1 MSTHYTAAQKRAYA
15 KRMRAAAISS
25 ARGFSARTRHFAPTS
40 TMSAII
46 PETKYFDTTFSGVQT
61 WAGTSWADSEVPM
74 DNYVNSSGVI
84 AAYTDSAMIPSAN
97 GSGYGEVVGNRYKL
111 KKFRCR
117 GSLRPAAQQ
126 NLTDPNAAVEVRLV
140 LVMDTQPNGAQ
151 AQGEDILQDLGS
163 GNNNLY
169 SYKRVASSSG
179 RYRILKDIIHMMQP
193 AVTSTDGTNTS
204 SEAFEN
210 VFFSFQYVPKVPI
223 LVNIKSGNATPTIAG
238 LETCNIFMLLGSQQ
252 SNIDVAM
259 NITGAARAYYC
270 D

>member
-1 MSTHYTAAQKRAYA
+1 
-15 KRMRAAAISS
+15 MRAAALSS
-25 ARGFSARTRHFAPTS
+25 ARGFSARTRSQGFAPTS
-40 TMSAII
+40 TMLAMV
-46 PETKYFDTTFSGVQT
+46 PETKYFDTTFSLLHT

-97 GSGYGEVVGNRYKL
+97 GSAYGQVVGNRYKL

-117 GSLRPAAQQ
+117 GSLWPTLQQ
-126 NLTDPNAAVEVRLV
+126 NQADPTAAVEARLL

-151 AQGEDILQDLGS
+151 AQGEDVLQDLGS

-169 SYKRVASSSG
+169 SYKRVATSSG
-179 RYRILKDIIHMMQP
+179 RYRILKDLIVMLQP
-193 AVTSTDGTNTS
+193 TVAAADGTNTN
-204 SEAFEN
+204 SEAFESHYFN
-210 VFFSFQYVPKVPI
+210 FQYSPKVPI
-223 LVNIKSGNATPTIAG
+223 QVNIKSGNATPTVAG
-238 LETCNIFMLLGSQQ
+238 LETCNIFMLLGAQQ
-252 SNIDVAM
+252 ANSDVSI